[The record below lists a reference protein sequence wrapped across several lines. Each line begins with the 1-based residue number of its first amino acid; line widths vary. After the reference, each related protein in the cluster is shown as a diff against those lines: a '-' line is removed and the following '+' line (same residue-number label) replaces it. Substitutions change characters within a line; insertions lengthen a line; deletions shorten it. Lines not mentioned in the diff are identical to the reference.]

1 MLAAIPNP
9 TSSINNGIL
18 IIDDDPPSRL
28 VVAKRL
34 EKANYGPVRT
44 ATSGAEGL
52 EMARLYRPIL
62 IICDWNMPSIDGL
75 EVCRQVKSDSQLSGI
90 YFILLTARD
99 SVQDLVVGLEA
110 GADEFLTKPIDHREL
125 SARVRAGMR
134 IADLQQQLLE
144 TVEHLEDKVADRTR
158 EIRTK
163 NEQLLR
169 ANRIKD
175 DFLANVSHELRTPLT
190 SIITATRLLDM
201 KAKEVLDDRQQQYLG
216 IIRASSDHLKVLIND
231 LIDFTRLDA
240 NLITIDTDEVAL
252 DFIMTKVTSIIDPV
266 AAEKGIVFA
275 SDLPAVFAVEKLVT
289 DENRLAQ
296 ILLNLLSNA
305 VKFTKLGGRV
315 QFKAEVIPGF
325 VVFEVRDTGIGIPY
339 DLQAEVF
346 QRFHQ
351 LEPLLTKQHGGLGV
365 GLSLSAELAQLL
377 GGHILFCSEVGVGST
392 FRLYLPRVN

>member
-1 MLAAIPNP
+1 
-9 TSSINNGIL
+9 
-18 IIDDDPPSRL
+18 
-28 VVAKRL
+28 
-34 EKANYGPVRT
+34 
-44 ATSGAEGL
+44 
-52 EMARLYRPIL
+52 MARIHRPLL
-62 IICDWNMPSIDGL
+62 IICDWNMPAIDGL
-75 EVCRQVKSDSQLSGI
+75 EVCRRVKSDSQLSWI

-99 SVQDLVVGLEA
+99 SVQDIVVGLGA

-125 SARVRAGMR
+125 DARVRAGMR

-144 TVEHLEDKVADRTR
+144 TVEQLEDKVAARTQ
-158 EIRTK
+158 EIRAK

-201 KAKEVLDDRQQQYLG
+201 KAREVLDPRQQQYLS
-216 IIRASSDHLKVLIND
+216 IIRASGDHLKVLIND
-231 LIDFTRLDA
+231 LIDFTRLDS
-240 NLITIDTDEVAL
+240 NMVTIDASEITL
-252 DFIMTKVTSIIDPV
+252 DFIVTKVTSIIGPV
-266 AAEKGIVFA
+266 MTEKGIVFD
-275 SDLPAVFAVEKLVT
+275 SELPAAFTTEKLVT
-289 DENRLAQ
+289 DGNRLAQ

-305 VKFTKLGGRV
+305 VKFTEPGGGV
-315 QFKAEVIPGF
+315 KFNVDVIPGF

-339 DLQAEVF
+339 DLQPEVF

-351 LEPLLTKQHGGLGV
+351 LEPLLTKQYAGLGV

-392 FRLYLPRVN
+392 FRLYLPK